1 MFKVVLLKYSTY
13 TFIFH
18 TFIFV
23 LANAYLY
30 KSYDHFL
37 TNTKEYKHLWNLDK
51 YIASQYDHLDS

>member
-1 MFKVVLLKYSTY
+1 MHHTELPHNIFMFKVVLLKYSTY

-23 LANAYLY
+23 LANAYLC

-37 TNTKEYKHLWNLDK
+37 INTKEYKHL
-51 YIASQYDHLDS
+51 